1 MQEEKAARRR
11 KKKAA
16 IAGYVLYSKSPDAMA
31 SIIAFRVRASRF
43 RLLAPNLL
51 NVSDAFNRCWGKG
64 QDKNDKGDPSDDL
77 SFFIQLD
84 IRINYRRVLIA
95 EKDHYNGP

>member
-31 SIIAFRVRASRF
+31 SIIAFQVRASRF
-43 RLLAPNLL
+43 RLL
-51 NVSDAFNRCWGKG
+51 
-64 QDKNDKGDPSDDL
+64 
-77 SFFIQLD
+77 
-84 IRINYRRVLIA
+84 
-95 EKDHYNGP
+95 